1 MNDVRGSRYFDYL
14 PCFFGR
20 NIDPDQLLG
29 AINGWVLYGSKADI
43 VIETRHGG
51 RDL

>member
-1 MNDVRGSRYFDYL
+1 MSADQDILTICLR
-14 PCFFGR
+14 FFGR

-43 VIETRHGG
+43 RPAVKSIFIQ
-51 RDL
+51 